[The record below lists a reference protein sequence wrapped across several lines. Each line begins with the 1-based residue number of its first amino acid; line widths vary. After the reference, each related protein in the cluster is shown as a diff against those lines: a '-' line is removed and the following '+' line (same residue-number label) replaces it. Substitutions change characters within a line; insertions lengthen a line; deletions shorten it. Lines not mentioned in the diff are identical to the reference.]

1 MSALWLSRASLRED
15 AGLDALAKVLLPE
28 DEDARAGMAHRL
40 IWTLFADGPD
50 RARDFL
56 WREDKPGQF
65 VTLSAR
71 PPAERQ
77 SLLTVETKAFA
88 PVLEAGDRLGF
99 RLRANPTIDHV
110 VPGRTRRSQRVDVV
124 MDALRHVPVEGRA
137 EARPEI
143 ARTAGAAWLMGIGVR
158 HGFTLGE
165 TRIDGYRTRRIPRD
179 GPTPMRLST
188 LEFEG
193 VLTVT
198 DPVSFLARLTAGFGR
213 ARGFGYGLML
223 IRRA

>member
-1 MSALWLSRASLRED
+1 MTALWLSRASLRED
-15 AGLDALAKVLLPE
+15 AGLAALAKVLLPE
-28 DEDARAGMAHRL
+28 DENARAGMAHRL
-40 IWTLFADGPD
+40 IWTLFADAPD

-65 VTLSAR
+65 IALSVR
-71 PPAERQ
+71 PPAEQ
-77 SLLTVETKAFA
+77 PSLFDVETKPFA
-88 PVLEAGDRLGF
+88 PVLEAGTRLGF
-99 RLRANPTIDHV
+99 RLRANPTIDHA
-110 VPGRTRRSQRVDVV
+110 VPGRMRRSQRVDVV
-124 MDALRHVPVEGRA
+124 MDALRLVPKEDRA

-143 ARTAGAAWLMGIGVR
+143 ARTAGAAWLGRIGER

-165 TRIDGYRTRRIPRD
+165 TMIDGYRTWRVPRD
-179 GPTPMRLST
+179 GKPPMRFST

-198 DPVSFLARLTAGFGR
+198 DPVPFLARLTAGFGR
-213 ARGFGYGLML
+213 ARGFGCGLML